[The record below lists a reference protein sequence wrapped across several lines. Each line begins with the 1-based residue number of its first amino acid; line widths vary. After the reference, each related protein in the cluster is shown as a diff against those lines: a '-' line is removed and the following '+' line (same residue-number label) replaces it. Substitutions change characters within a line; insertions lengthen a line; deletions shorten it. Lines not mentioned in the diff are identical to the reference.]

1 MTESDR
7 HAAFFADLQIAQ
19 GTWEGHLL
27 TQRRWR
33 ERIDA
38 ALYQTGLAIVRG
50 DLPLD
55 AIDSDIAGMIDRL
68 QFLRADLAQLRAARE
83 RYEAAP
89 RSDVVRKRP

>member
-55 AIDSDIAGMIDRL
+55 AIDSDIAGMIERL
-68 QFLRADLAQLRAARE
+68 QFLRADVAQLRAARE
-83 RYEAAP
+83 RRDALGQSN
-89 RSDVVRKRP
+89 RR